1 MPSIW
6 VTQKEYEDL
15 MRIKTAL
22 ERAYK
27 KVVGMSQVISSLI
40 EATSIPTI
48 PAEKDEEII
57 KKLKILRSIVKK
69 RVGKSGRS

>member
-22 ERAYK
+22 EKVYK
-27 KVVGMSQVISSLI
+27 KDVGMSQVISSLI

-57 KKLKILRSIVKK
+57 KKLKVLRSIAKK
-69 RVGKSGRS
+69 RVETGKRR